1 MKRRDELIVGFTILI
16 SFAVVVAGT
25 FWLSQTQLGGG
36 GFFQSARFRTVGG
49 LGAGN
54 PVVLRGVRVGR
65 VRQISIADNE
75 WVEAE
80 LQIYEGALLPERPGA
95 IAASAS
101 LFGEWQVQIISLD
114 DPPDDPIVLREL
126 QAAQQVVGDG
136 AWPGA
141 TLPDIGQLTAQG
153 ARIATDIAT
162 VSSRIQTAFDSQT
175 VQDMQRSIHDF
186 GQMADT
192 LTRFTEQQT
201 VVFGEVSGNIK
212 EGSDVV
218 TAAVLNLQRAMA
230 RLDSATADGE
240 LDSIFAH
247 VEQATG
253 QVRSALGSFLAL
265 VQLAE
270 ENQASFVNVLVGAD
284 SVMTRMQ
291 NMTGTLGLLVGDS
304 TLYNEATTTV
314 ATLRLLIED
323 IKANPRKY
331 FKFSVF

>member
-16 SFAVVVAGT
+16 ALAIVVAGA
-25 FWLSQTQLGGG
+25 FWLSQTQLRSG
-36 GFFQSARFRTVGG
+36 GFFQSVRFRTVGG
-49 LGAGN
+49 LGAGS

-65 VRQISIADNE
+65 VRQIRIAESE
-75 WVEAE
+75 WVETD
-80 LQIYEGALLPERPGA
+80 LQIYEGAPVPERPA
-95 IAASAS
+95 VIAASAS
-101 LFGEWQVQIISLD
+101 LFGEWQAQIIDLNN
-114 DPPDDPIVLREL
+114 PPDDPIVRREL
-126 QAAQQVVGDG
+126 FDALEAGGDV
-136 AWPGA
+136 WPGA

-175 VQDMQRSIHDF
+175 VQDMQRSIRDF

-201 VVFGEVSGNIK
+201 VVFGEVSSNIK
-212 EGSDVV
+212 QGSDVV
-218 TAAVLNLQRAMA
+218 TAAVLSLERAMA
-230 RLDSATADGE
+230 RLDSATAGGE
-240 LDSIFAH
+240 LDSIFASVQGATQH
-247 VEQATG
+247 VRDA
-253 QVRSALGSFLAL
+253 VGSFLTL

-270 ENQASFVNVLVGAD
+270 ENQASFVSVLVGAD

-304 TLYNEATTTV
+304 TLYNEAASTV
-314 ATLRLLIED
+314 AELRALLAD

>member
-16 SFAVVVAGT
+16 ALAIVVAGA
-25 FWLSQTQLGGG
+25 FWLSQTQLRGGG
-36 GFFQSARFRTVGG
+36 YFLSGRFGTVGG
-49 LGAGN
+49 LGAGS

-65 VRQISIADNE
+65 VRQIRIAESE
-75 WVEAE
+75 WVETD
-80 LQIYEGALLPERPGA
+80 LQIYEGAPVPERPA
-95 IAASAS
+95 VIAASAS
-101 LFGEWQVQIISLD
+101 LFGEWQAQIIDLNN
-114 DPPDDPIVLREL
+114 PPDDPIVRREL
-126 QAAQQVVGDG
+126 FDALAAGGEV
-136 AWPGA
+136 WPGA

-175 VQDMQRSIHDF
+175 VQDMQRSIRDF

-192 LTRFTEQQT
+192 LTSFTKQQT
-201 VVFGEVSGNIK
+201 VVFGEVSSNIR

-218 TAAVLNLQRAMA
+218 AAAVVSLERAMA

-240 LDSIFAH
+240 LDSIFAS
-247 VEQATG
+247 VQGAT
-253 QVRSALGSFLAL
+253 QDVREAVGSFLA
-265 VQLAE
+265 VVRLAE
-270 ENQASFVNVLVGAD
+270 ENQASLVNLLVGAD

-304 TLYNEATTTV
+304 TLYNEATTTL
-314 ATLRLLIED
+314 AELRALIAD
-323 IKANPRKY
+323 VKANPRKY

>member
-16 SFAVVVAGT
+16 ALAIVVVGA
-25 FWLSQTQLGGG
+25 FWLSQTQLRSG
-36 GFFQSARFRTVGG
+36 GFFQSVRFRTVGG
-49 LGAGN
+49 LGAGS

-65 VRQISIADNE
+65 VREIRIADDE
-75 WVEAE
+75 WVETDF
-80 LQIYEGALLPERPGA
+80 QIYEGAPLPERPGV

-101 LFGEWQVQIISLD
+101 LFGEWQAQIIDLD
-114 DPPDDPIVLREL
+114 NPPEDPIVRREL
-126 QAAQQVVGDG
+126 FDALEEGGDV
-136 AWPGA
+136 WPGA
-141 TLPDIGQLTAQG
+141 TLPDVGQLTAQG
-153 ARIATDIAT
+153 ARIASDIAT

-175 VQDMQRSIHDF
+175 VQDMQRSIRDF

-201 VVFGEVSGNIK
+201 VVFGEVSSNIK

-218 TAAVLNLQRAMA
+218 AAAVVSLERAMA

-240 LDSIFAH
+240 LDSIFASVQGATQH
-247 VEQATG
+247 VRDA
-253 QVRSALGSFLAL
+253 VGSFLTL

-270 ENQASFVNVLVGAD
+270 ENQASFVSVLVGAD
-284 SVMTRMQ
+284 SIMTRMQ
-291 NMTGTLGLLVGDS
+291 NMSGTLGLLVGDS
-304 TLYNEATTTV
+304 TLYYEATTTV
-314 ATLRLLIED
+314 AELRSLIAD